1 MCGIAG
7 FWGASAASSEA
18 LCGLARAMGEAIQHR
33 GPDGRGEF
41 ALADVGLALSH
52 RRLAI
57 IDLTEAG
64 HQPMHAASGRWTIV
78 FNGEIYNYLVVRAEL
93 ERARGGIAWRGH
105 SDTELLIEAL
115 DFWGVEGTLSRC
127 DGMFAF
133 AAWDREG
140 GRLILARDRLGE
152 KPLYYG
158 SMPDGT
164 LLFASELRALYAH
177 PSWRGQINRDA
188 VGMLMHYNSI
198 PAPFSVWQGVAKL
211 PPAHWLEVR
220 DRKPGAPK
228 AYWSLVDAMASGADA
243 RQQAAGAEAGWVDR
257 FEQVLGEVVEQ
268 EMLSDVPLGAFLSG
282 GIDSSLIV
290 AMMQKRASQPVKTF
304 TIGFREDAFDEARFA
319 REVAAHLGTEHH
331 EFYLSGDD
339 ALAVVPRIA
348 DLYDE
353 PFSDSS
359 QVPTWLVSHH
369 ARQHVTV
376 ALSGDAGDELF
387 AGYTRYL
394 VGDGFWRRA
403 SKVPYP
409 LRRLIAAGVGMVP
422 SRAWD
427 SLGAALGPACP
438 RLLRNSPGDKFARI
452 ARMLRE
458 RSPAGFYDELIS
470 HWKDPA
476 TLVPGARLAP
486 LELAESAAR
495 AGLSDIEFMQA
506 HDTLAYLPNDILVKV
521 DRAAMAVSLETR
533 APFLDRRVLEF
544 AWTVPESLKVREG
557 NGKWL
562 MRELLARHVPRS
574 LFERP
579 KQGFGVP
586 LGPWLRGP
594 LREWAESL
602 LTPTALAESGLFDPA
617 PIRRKWNEHL
627 SGQAQWHYYL
637 WDVLM
642 FQQWH
647 QRYRSHIG

>member
-7 FWGASAASSEA
+7 FWGQSAPVDA
-18 LCGLARAMGEAIQHR
+18 LGAMARAMGEAIAHR
-33 GPDGRGEF
+33 GPDGRGEW
-41 ALADVGLALSH
+41 AQPDCGLALSH

-93 ERARGGIAWRGH
+93 ERAKGGVAWRGH
-105 SDTELLIEAL
+105 SDTELLIEAI
-115 DFWGVEGTLSRC
+115 DYWGVEGTLSRC

-133 AAWDREG
+133 AAWDHAEA
-140 GRLILARDRLGE
+140 RLVLARDRLGE

-158 SMPDGT
+158 QMPDGT
-164 LLFASELRALYAH
+164 LLFGSELRALYAH
-177 PSWRGQINRDA
+177 PSWRGQIDRDA
-188 VGMLMHYNSI
+188 VGLLMHYNSI
-198 PAPFSVWQGVAKL
+198 PAPWSIWQNVAKL

-220 DRKPGAPK
+220 DRRAGAPRP
-228 AYWSLVDAMASGADA
+228 YWSLRDAMQAGESS
-243 RQQAAGAEAGWVDR
+243 RQAPPGAEGAWVDQL
-257 FEQVLGEVVEQ
+257 EAVLGEVVEQ

-282 GIDSSLIV
+282 GIDSSLVV
-290 AMMQKRASQPVKTF
+290 AMMQKRAARPVKTF
-304 TIGFREDAFDEARFA
+304 TIGFREDAFDEARYA
-319 REVAAHLGTEHH
+319 RDVAAHLGTEHR
-331 EFYLSGDD
+331 EFYLSGND
-339 ALAVVPRIA
+339 ALAVVPRVA

-359 QVPTWLVSHH
+359 QLPTWLVSHF

-403 SKVPYP
+403 SRVPYP
-409 LRRLIAAGVGMVP
+409 MRRLIAAGLNVVP
-422 SRAWD
+422 GRAWD
-427 SLGAALGPACP
+427 ALGGALGPLCP
-438 RLLRNSPGDKFARI
+438 RLLRNSPGDKFSRV

-476 TLVPGARLAP
+476 ALVPGARLAP

-544 AWTVPESLKVREG
+544 AWTVPESLKVRDG

-562 MRELLARHVPRS
+562 MRELLARHVPRP

-579 KQGFGVP
+579 KQGFGIP

-594 LREWAESL
+594 LRDWAEAL
-602 LTPTALAESGLFDPA
+602 LSPAALADSGLFDPA
-617 PIRRKWNEHL
+617 PIRRKWQEHL
-627 SGQAQWHYYL
+627 SGQAAWHYYL

-642 FQQWH
+642 FQAWY
-647 QRYRSHIG
+647 QRYRSQVR

>member
-7 FWGASAASSEA
+7 FWSVSAPSEVLGAM
-18 LCGLARAMGEAIQHR
+18 ARSMGEAIAHR
-33 GPDGRGEF
+33 GPDGRGEW
-41 ALADVGLALSH
+41 AQPDIGLALSH

-64 HQPMHAASGRWTIV
+64 FQPMHAASGRWTIV

-93 ERARGGIAWRGH
+93 ERARGGVAWRGH

-115 DFWGVEGTLSRC
+115 DYWGVEETLSRC

-133 AAWDREG
+133 AAWDHAV

-158 SMPDGT
+158 SMPDGAF
-164 LLFASELRALYAH
+164 LFGSELRALYAH
-177 PSWRGQINRDA
+177 PSWRGQIDRDS
-188 VGMLMHYNSI
+188 VGLLMHYNSI
-198 PAPFSVWQGVAKL
+198 PAPWSIWQNVHKL

-220 DRKPGAPK
+220 DRRASTPQP
-228 AYWSLVDAMASGADA
+228 YWSLREVMLAGESSRMAPPGAD
-243 RQQAAGAEAGWVDR
+243 EPWVDR
-257 FEQVLGEVVEQ
+257 LEAVLGEVVEQ

-282 GIDSSLIV
+282 GIDSSLVV
-290 AMMQKRASQPVKTF
+290 AMMQKRTARPVKTF
-304 TIGFREDAFDEARFA
+304 TIGFREDAFDEARYA
-319 REVAAHLGTEHH
+319 REVAAHLGTDHR
-331 EFYLSGDD
+331 EFYFSGSD
-339 ALAVVPRIA
+339 ALDVVPRVA

-359 QVPTWLVSHH
+359 QLPTWLVSHF

-387 AGYTRYL
+387 AGYTRYF
-394 VGDGFWRRA
+394 VGDGFWRAA
-403 SKVPYP
+403 SRVPYP
-409 LRRLIAAGVGMVP
+409 LRRATAAGLGLVP
-422 SRAWD
+422 SKAWD
-427 SLGAALGPACP
+427 ALGHGLGPLCP
-438 RLLRNSPGDKFARI
+438 RLLRNSPGDKFSRI

-476 TLVPGARLAP
+476 LLVPGARLPA
-486 LELAESAAR
+486 LDAAELAAR
-495 AGLSDIEFMQA
+495 AGRSDIEFMQA

-533 APFLDRRVLEF
+533 APFLDRRVVEF
-544 AWTVPESLKVREG
+544 AWTVPESLKVRQG

-562 MRELLARHVPRS
+562 MRELLARYVPRP

-579 KQGFGVP
+579 KQGFGIP

-594 LREWAESL
+594 LREWAECL
-602 LTPTALAESGLFDPA
+602 LSPSALAESGLFDPA
-617 PIRRKWNEHL
+617 PIRRKWEEHL
-627 SGQAQWHYYL
+627 RGQAAWHYYL
-637 WDVLM
+637 WDILM
-642 FQQWH
+642 FQAWY
-647 QRYRSHIG
+647 QRYRSQVS